1 MKKIFMLL
9 TVLIIFY
16 VASVSANAT
25 IITFSDKAQFLA
37 STDSTSATGPLPN
50 INFTYG
56 WSQTI
61 GNATFSVPS
70 TSELYIGGGTL
81 DWTLLHPGNDI
92 AISGPEDLNV
102 DLASPVYA
110 FGFDFV
116 EPKDTSC
123 YIGCSDSTFSV
134 ALKNGAT
141 TVDTFMFNA
150 PDDVLAFVG
159 VWTDTSFNRV
169 EIRDISATIDNEFF
183 GEFYTGIPHASV
195 PEPATLLL
203 LGSGMAG
210 IVVVRKRLG

>member
-9 TVLIIFY
+9 TVLVILY
-16 VASVSANAT
+16 VVPVSANAT

-102 DLASPVYA
+102 DLASPVLA
-110 FGFDFV
+110 LGFDFV
-116 EPKDTSC
+116 EPKNTPC
-123 YIGCSDSTFSV
+123 YANICYDSTFTV
-134 ALKNGAT
+134 TLKNGT
-141 TVDTFMFNA
+141 NTVDSFMFNA

-159 VWTDTSFNRV
+159 VWTDTPFTMV
-169 EIRDISATIDNEFF
+169 EIRDTSATIDDEFF
-183 GEFYTGIPHASV
+183 GEFYTGTTHASV
-195 PEPATLLL
+195 PEP
-203 LGSGMAG
+203 
-210 IVVVRKRLG
+210 

>member
-102 DLASPVYA
+102 DLASPVFA
-110 FGFDFV
+110 LGFDFV
-116 EPKDTSC
+116 EPMATPC
-123 YIGCSDSTFSV
+123 YAYCHDSTFTV
-134 ALKNGAT
+134 QLKNGST
-141 TVDTFMFNA
+141 TVDSFMFNA

-159 VWTDTSFNRV
+159 VWTDTPFNRV
-169 EIRDISATIDNEFF
+169 EIRDTTATSDNEYF
-183 GEFYTGIPHASV
+183 GQFYTVTTHASV

-203 LGSGMAG
+203 FGSGMAG
-210 IVVVRKRLG
+210 IVVVRKRLV